1 MGIGEKH
8 AFSSQSVDVGG
19 GYSRLGIVA
28 GNVPITEV
36 IGQNENDV
44 GKFRDQAA
52 RKQRDKEQG
61 VEIFHEMEID

>member
-19 GYSRLGIVA
+19 GYSRFRIVA

-44 GKFRDQAA
+44 GRFRGQAA
-52 RKQRDKEQG
+52 RKERDAKDRYEG
-61 VEIFHEMEID
+61 FHLR